1 MNLNKLQEL
10 AQSLPDTVKQNALDL
25 ITRMGEVIEGIGDKP
40 VVWRPQTLKLV
51 QAMSDRSKLPKG
63 ANIGDFLLGED
74 VVGQPKDV
82 IVLRSWDARQYW
94 SPDQNEAK
102 MLCSS
107 PDAVIGYIGM
117 ECRSC
122 PHSKFD
128 EETKKTECN
137 KIKVFMVVAADMS
150 DVFLVQFAKTGYK
163 TGNEWQQM
171 MKKAGV
177 APYRRV
183 YALKSVAS
191 KEYKNV
197 ENIGVETHEGDK
209 RDTPKEF
216 LEFVTELFTQVG
228 ADRKENVDEFHKI
241 ILSRKQDPALLAS
254 NNSGSDS
261 EIVLIGTDSEASTPA
276 VTEAAPASQS
286 GTAKK
291 YKV

>member
-1 MNLNKLQEL
+1 MNLNKLADL
-10 AQSLPDTVKQNALDL
+10 AQALPDAVKQNALDL
-25 ITRMGEVIEGIGDKP
+25 IARMGEVIEGIGDKD
-40 VVWRPQTLKLV
+40 VTWRPQTLKLI

-63 ANIGDFLLGED
+63 ANIGDLLLGEN
-74 VVGQPKDV
+74 VIPQPLDV
-82 IVLRSWDARQYW
+82 IPLRSWDARQYW

-107 PDAVIGYIGM
+107 PDATLGYIGL

-137 KIKVFMVVAADMS
+137 KIKVFMVVARDLS
-150 DVFLVQFAKTGYK
+150 DVFLIQFAKTGYK

-177 APYRRV
+177 SPYRRV
-183 YALKSVAS
+183 YGLKSVAS

-209 RDTPKEF
+209 RDTPKEM

-228 ADRKENVDEFHKI
+228 ADRKESVDEFHKI
-241 ILSRKQDPALLAS
+241 ILSRKQDPALLAKA
-254 NNSGSDS
+254 GGADS
-261 EIVLIGTDSEASTPA
+261 EVVMIGTDTAETVVP
-276 VTEAAPASQS
+276 TEAAPASKS
-286 GTAKK
+286 GLAKK
-291 YKV
+291 YNV